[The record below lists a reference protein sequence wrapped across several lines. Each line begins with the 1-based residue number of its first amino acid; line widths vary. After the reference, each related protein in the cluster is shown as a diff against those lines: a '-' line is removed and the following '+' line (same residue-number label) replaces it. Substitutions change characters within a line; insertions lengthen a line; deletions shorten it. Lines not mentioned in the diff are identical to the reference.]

1 MPAYPN
7 CSSGP
12 QVPGNPA
19 FCGQAGVLPVL
30 RGEHRFLPWQLT
42 PGRDPM
48 GALTS
53 ALSAQWNAVHRAQWA
68 DEADDAVELAAHVK
82 TLAQRE
88 SVRVVVAVDQLEEVF
103 TACPDPAGRERFLR
117 CRADLPSLDVRVTG
131 CLRGDL
137 YGQALDQ
144 RPLATA
150 LQKGQTVVGALSE
163 DEICAVVRPARP
175 GPPRDTASGAT
186 RQKPRSCC
194 FATA

>member
-1 MPAYPN
+1 M
-7 CSSGP
+7 
-12 QVPGNPA
+12 
-19 FCGQAGVLPVL
+19 
-30 RGEHRFLPWQLT
+30 
-42 PGRDPM
+42 
-48 GALTS
+48 
-53 ALSAQWNAVHRAQWA
+53 HRAQWA

-131 CLRGDL
+131 CLRGDF

-150 LQKGQTVVGALSE
+150 LQKGRTVVGALGE
-163 DEICAVVRPARP
+163 DEICAVAGGPAAKAGLVLDEGFVDVLLADLRGSGP
-175 GPPRDTASGAT
+175 GALPCCRTRCCLPGDAGAAPP
-186 RQKPRSCC
+186 
-194 FATA
+194 